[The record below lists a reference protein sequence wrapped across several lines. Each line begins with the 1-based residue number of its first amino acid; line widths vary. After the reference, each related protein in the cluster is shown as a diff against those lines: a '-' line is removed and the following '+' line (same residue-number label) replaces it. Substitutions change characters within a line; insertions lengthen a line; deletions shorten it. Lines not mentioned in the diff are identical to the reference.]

1 MRLLDLPVLWSALGR
16 GFTLSGNVM
25 QGKVRLASTMPVIKD
40 IGQRQAAGA
49 WPQHRIDYPPSGIL
63 RRPVF

>member
-40 IGQRQAAGA
+40 IGRSAVHQTAGA
-49 WPQHRIDYPPSGIL
+49 WP
-63 RRPVF
+63 